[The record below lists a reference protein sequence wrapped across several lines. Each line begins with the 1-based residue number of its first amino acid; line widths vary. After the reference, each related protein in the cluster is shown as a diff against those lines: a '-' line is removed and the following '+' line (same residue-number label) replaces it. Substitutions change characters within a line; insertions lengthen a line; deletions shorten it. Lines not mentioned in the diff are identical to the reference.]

1 MEIMYVMI
9 GLSLLMA
16 IGFLIAFIWSIRSGQ
31 QDDLITPS
39 MRILLEEKEY
49 KKKQLNAYEHKNYH
63 VRAIFL

>member
-16 IGFLIAFIWSIRSGQ
+16 IGFLIAFIWSVRSGQ

-39 MRILLEEKEY
+39 IRILLEEKEY
-49 KKKQLNAYEHKNYH
+49 KNNK
-63 VRAIFL
+63 